1 MSRQVEL
8 GWLAGIVDGEG
19 HISRNGIQVTS
30 TDPDILR
37 RCHEVAGGGVIK
49 ANKSDARENRKPSW
63 YWRLG
68 WRAGAA
74 EVLSDLL
81 PLLCSRKA
89 VSAAW
94 HLYKRGHIGLQEY
107 EKWLY
112 FRIDELQR
120 RE

>member
-1 MSRQVEL
+1 MSRQTEL

-19 HISRNGIQVTS
+19 YISGSGIYVTS

-37 RCHEVAGGGVIK
+37 RCLEVAGGGVIS
-49 ANKSDARENRKPSW
+49 ANKPDARGNRKPSW
-63 YWRLG
+63 RWRLG

-74 EVLSDLL
+74 DVLADLL

-94 HLYKRGHIGLQEY
+94 QLYKRGHLSFQEY
-107 EKWLY
+107 EVWLY
-112 FRIDELQR
+112 FRINELQR
-120 RE
+120 RG